1 MRGFVQREDDVR
13 KANDLF
19 ATSLEKM
26 RKDESMSMFFDVI
39 KDSGGS
45 FQETPRQTFCSGVKS
60 VSVFLEREPPGTI
73 RSKRLSKHSVMRLK
87 RLLMYRKFNTPVYL
101 KVNLNSIVEKQQ
113 SMSKMLQG
121 KQFCVHC

>member
-60 VSVFLEREPPGTI
+60 VSVFWREN
-73 RSKRLSKHSVMRLK
+73 
-87 RLLMYRKFNTPVYL
+87 LLGRFVPKGSL
-101 KVNLNSIVEKQQ
+101 SIV
-113 SMSKMLQG
+113 
-121 KQFCVHC
+121 